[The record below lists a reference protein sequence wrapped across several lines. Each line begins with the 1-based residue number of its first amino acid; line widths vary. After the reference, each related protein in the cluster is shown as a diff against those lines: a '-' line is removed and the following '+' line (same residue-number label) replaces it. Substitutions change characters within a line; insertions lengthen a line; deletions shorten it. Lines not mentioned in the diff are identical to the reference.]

1 MFHFV
6 YDSLIIRNKDAKSL
20 CFIISLQRF
29 QHRPVEFIPDFFEEI
44 KAASIED
51 VHRNLSDQYVNKQFY
66 QVGSQI
72 RQPPKGGWGTDFK
85 KFFMTT

>member
-1 MFHFV
+1 MMPMIRKKDVSMTRPVRDIPNQEKSMSLPDHQHK
-6 YDSLIIRNKDAKSL
+6 DSKSL

-51 VHRNLSDQYVNKQFY
+51 VHRNLSDQ
-66 QVGSQI
+66 
-72 RQPPKGGWGTDFK
+72 
-85 KFFMTT
+85 